1 MVTFQRFVLDNGLK
15 VILNQDKQSPM
26 VAFNLLYHVGSKD
39 ERPDKTG
46 LAHFFEH
53 LMFSGTHDVP
63 DYDLPVQMAG
73 GENNAFTNADITDFY
88 ITLPA
93 ENLEIACWLESDR
106 MQNLN
111 LSQKAFEVEQK
122 VVIEEF
128 KETTLNRPYGDVWH
142 HISDLTY
149 EVHPYKWPT
158 IGLDIEHIQRFK
170 REDALEFY
178 HRFYHPANAILSVSG
193 RFEIEEARKMIEHWF
208 GTIGG
213 GNGDRKKIAAEPRQR
228 AMNQRIVEAA
238 VPSNAI
244 YLAFKMPG
252 RNHPDYHTYDLISDI
267 LGRGRSSRLYQNLVK
282 NQEIFNYATAY
293 ITGNYDPGLL
303 IIEGNPMDNIH
314 LEDAFD
320 KLREEIIRLK
330 RDFISP
336 KELEKLK
343 NKVESSLLFAET
355 SILNKAINLSQ
366 YELLGDAGLINHQVE
381 QYQSVSVE
389 DIHRVANEV
398 FVEENCSKVLYKQ
411 TNGNQAD
418 KK

>member
-1 MVTFQRFVLDNGLK
+1 VLDNGLK

-26 VAFNLLYHVGSKD
+26 VAFNILYHVGSKD
-39 ERPDKTG
+39 ETPEKTG

-53 LMFSGTHDVP
+53 LMFSGTRDVP

-73 GENNAFTNADITDFY
+73 GENNAFTNADITNFY
-88 ITLPA
+88 LTLPA
-93 ENLEIACWLESDR
+93 ENFEIACWLESDR

-111 LSQKAFEVEQK
+111 LTQRAFDVQQK

-128 KETTLNRPYGDVWH
+128 KETTLNRPFGDVWH

-149 EVHPYKWPT
+149 QVHPYKWPT
-158 IGLDIEHIQRFK
+158 IGLDIDHIQRF
-170 REDALEFY
+170 RLADAQEFY
-178 HRFYHPANAILSVSG
+178 HRFYHPGNAILSVSG
-193 RFEIEEARKMIEHWF
+193 DFDLEEASRLIEKWF
-208 GTIGG
+208 GGIRG
-213 GNGDRKKIAAEPRQR
+213 GNGDRKKIEFEPRQET
-228 AMNQRIVEAA
+228 MNQRIVEAA

-282 NQEIFNYATAY
+282 DQEIFNYASAY

-303 IIEGNPMDNIH
+303 VIEGNPMDNIH
-314 LEDAFD
+314 IDDAFQ
-320 KLREEIIRLK
+320 KIREEIVRLK
-330 RDFISP
+330 TEPITN

-343 NKVESSLLFAET
+343 NKVESSILFAET
-355 SILNKAINLSQ
+355 SILNKAINLAQ
-366 YELLGDAGLINHQVE
+366 YELLGDAGLINYQIE
-381 QYQSVSVE
+381 QYQAVTVE

-398 FVEENCSKVLYKQ
+398 FVEENCSKLLYKQ
-411 TNGNQAD
+411 IGSSETSE
-418 KK
+418 